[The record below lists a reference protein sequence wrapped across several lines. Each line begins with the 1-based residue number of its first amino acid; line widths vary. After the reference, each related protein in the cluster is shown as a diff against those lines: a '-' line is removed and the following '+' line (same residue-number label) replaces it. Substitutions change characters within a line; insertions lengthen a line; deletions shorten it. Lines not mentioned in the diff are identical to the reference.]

1 MVAPLL
7 RAATAAF
14 TVSLLLGGV
23 QSLHAQQ
30 PGAGVPAA
38 GTPQKSKASAPK
50 ADAQAAT
57 AAPASAANSALAQ
70 RVEQLEAQLVD
81 LQVVIGTLESLARS
95 GGPRPAPAGGGG
107 LLSGGDLG
115 RLDSMDTQIRALT
128 SQVEQLA
135 QELHGSAG
143 AGRRSDAGAPATQDG
158 LSTSSGNAEAPST
171 ADGATPDGA
180 RFGSTTV
187 TSGSLDPIN
196 ALAGADPQ
204 AQTASKQAP
213 VASSSGIAPGAAQVA
228 TTETAAGNPKELY
241 EMAYGYLLQQDYSA
255 AQSGFSEF
263 LKTYPKDRLA
273 PDALYWLGEVHYVQR
288 NFANAAEA
296 FDLVTSA
303 YGSSSK
309 AADALLKRGMSLAQL
324 GKKQEACAAWRDIPT
339 KYPSAPAHVKSKAD
353 GERQRAGCT

>member
-7 RAATAAF
+7 RVAIAAF
-14 TVSLLLGGV
+14 AMSLLLGRV
-23 QSLHAQQ
+23 QPLHAQQ
-30 PGAGVPAA
+30 PGAGVPTA
-38 GTPQKSKASAPK
+38 GTAAKPKASAAKSDTQP
-50 ADAQAAT
+50 AT
-57 AAPASAANSALAQ
+57 AAPASAANAALAQ

-95 GGPRPAPAGGGG
+95 GGPRPVPAGGGG
-107 LLSGGDLG
+107 LLSGGDQG

-135 QELHGSAG
+135 QELHGNAG
-143 AGRRSDAGAPATQDG
+143 AGRRSDAGAPAARDG
-158 LSTSSGNAEAPST
+158 FNTASGYAEAPSAT
-171 ADGATPDGA
+171 DGATSDVA

-196 ALAGADPQ
+196 ALAGADPRAQ
-204 AQTASKQAP
+204 AAGSKQPA
-213 VASSSGIAPGAAQVA
+213 ASSSGIPPGAAQVA
-228 TTETAAGNPKELY
+228 TTEAAAGNPKELY
-241 EMAYGYLLQQDYSA
+241 ETAYGYLLQQDYSS

-309 AADALLKRGMSLAQL
+309 AADALLKRGMSLSQL

-353 GERQRAGCT
+353 SERQRAGCT